1 MATRSTAALFFESVY
16 GCVSKLVSGI
26 CLNVF
31 AKLQGARRV
40 WLTTS
45 NTSWCDRFNCY
56 CELET
61 SVRLDA
67 HRALHAT
74 RSGMH
79 ALCLKLLG
87 VRSMW

>member
-1 MATRSTAALFFESVY
+1 MATRSTAALLFESVY

-45 NTSWCDRFNCY
+45 NTPWCDWQVDWRIMVQ
-56 CELET
+56 L
-61 SVRLDA
+61 LM
-67 HRALHAT
+67 RARDQNKVGRT
-74 RSGMH
+74 
-79 ALCLKLLG
+79 
-87 VRSMW
+87 